1 MRSIE
6 MGAQPEQ
13 QEITPEETLQYLE
26 KLGADIAREAKEAQA
41 MFEIAKEKGIEVSF
55 NENETFN
62 KFKPEGEY
70 ESQLVILRGEALKL
84 KTIIADSG
92 LKIKRDELEDK
103 LNQMEGGNK
112 EK

>member
-1 MRSIE
+1 MRSVE

-26 KLGADIAREAKEAQA
+26 KLGNDIAKYAKEAQA
-41 MFEIAKEKGIEVSF
+41 MFEIAKERGVEVNF
-55 NENETFN
+55 NENETLN
-62 KFKPEGEY
+62 KFKPQGEY
-70 ESQLVILRGEALKL
+70 ESQLVILEGEVLKL

-92 LKIKRDELEDK
+92 LKIKREELEK
-103 LNQMEGGNK
+103 KMNQMEAGAE